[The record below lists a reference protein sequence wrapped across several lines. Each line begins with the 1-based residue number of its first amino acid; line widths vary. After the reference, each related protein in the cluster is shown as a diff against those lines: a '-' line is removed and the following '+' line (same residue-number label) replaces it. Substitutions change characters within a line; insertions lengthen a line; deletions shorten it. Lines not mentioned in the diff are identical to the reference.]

1 MAIVQI
7 TASADTD
14 IADIVS
20 DLAAKAGIATAER
33 YAAGF
38 DVLFDRLADFPD
50 IGAPRP
56 KLGPHTRIGIVPP
69 YVAVYDHKDDLV
81 TVLRVLHGRRNIT
94 ARLIRL

>member
-1 MAIVQI
+1 MAVVQI
-7 TASADTD
+7 TASADAD
-14 IADIVS
+14 LADIVS
-20 DLAAKAGIATAER
+20 DLTAKSGISTAER

-38 DVLFDRLADFPD
+38 DALFDRLAEYPD

-56 KLGPHTRIGIVPP
+56 KLGAHTRIGIVPP
-69 YVAVYDHKDDLV
+69 YVAIYEHKGDIV